1 MTLKTSLLTLL
12 LAGAASAQSLAV
24 RADKLYTGTGAPIT
38 DGLVLIEGGKVKAVG
53 PAGSVKVPSGVTVRR
68 AKVAVPGLV
77 DAHATAGFSGLL
89 NQPHDQEQVER
100 SAPLQPELR
109 AVDGYNGRDPLLTWL
124 RDRGVTTIHTG
135 HGPGILVAGETL
147 VVKTVGDEVEVAALR
162 PQAMIAVTIGDS
174 ARATEPGKAPG
185 TRAKQ
190 VALLRQ
196 ALVDAQEYLKKLGG
210 EKAKDT
216 PRDLRKEAFAAVLKG
231 ERALLITA
239 HRATDLLAALRLK
252 EEFKI
257 PIVLDGAAE
266 AHLVLAQ
273 IKAAG
278 VSVILHPSM
287 ARAFG
292 ETENLS
298 LETAA
303 KLKAAGI
310 PFALQSGFEG
320 YVPKTRVVLWE
331 AALAAA
337 NGLTFEEA
345 LASITLDAAK
355 IAGVADRVG
364 SLEVGKDG
372 DVACYDGDPFEWTT
386 HCTGTVV
393 QGRVVSEGER
403 N

>member
-1 MTLKTSLLTLL
+1 MTPKTPLLLL
-12 LAGAASAQSLAV
+12 LAVGALGAQSFAV
-24 RADKLYTGTGAPIT
+24 RADKLYTGLGGPIA
-38 DGLVLIEGGKVKAVG
+38 DGVVLIEGGKVKAVG
-53 PAGSVKVPSGVTVRR
+53 PAGSVKIPSGVTVRR

-124 RDRGVTTIHTG
+124 RDRGVTTLHTG

-147 VVKTVGDEVEVAALR
+147 VVKTVGDEVETAAIR
-162 PQAMIAVTIGDS
+162 PQAMIAVTIGET

-190 VALLRQ
+190 VAMLRQ

-210 EKAKDT
+210 EKGKDT

-231 ERALLITA
+231 ERALLLTA
-239 HRATDLLAALRLK
+239 HRATDILAALRLK

-257 PIVLDGAAE
+257 PVVLDGAAE

-278 VSVILHPSM
+278 VPVILHPSM

-331 AALAAA
+331 AAMAAA
-337 NGLTFEEA
+337 NGLSFEEA